1 MICMEIK
8 DLEDDIKGLEE
19 AIDERMSALPAH
31 SAKPVMMQ
39 EIEELE
45 EELKGKR
52 DRLERLRIDNP

>member
-1 MICMEIK
+1 VICMEIK
-8 DLEDDIKGLEE
+8 DLEDDIRGLEKE
-19 AIDERMSALPAH
+19 IRERTAAMPAH